1 MEFRSVFLD
10 VGETLVGFRPMSFE
24 KLVVRLRKA
33 GYPVTAKQV
42 FRAVTKVMGKSN
54 FPNQVGLN
62 PVDVGEL
69 LYELGIY
76 PSSQILGQLGGDY
89 TPSQDYFLYEDAK
102 EFLEYLNSKGVDVVL
117 ITNATR
123 RMHDVIDSL
132 GIKKYVKAVIA
143 SCDVGVVKPHPRI
156 FRYALNYVAQPAIHI
171 GDIYELDYIGA
182 KRAGLESLLLDRFG
196 FYEDV
201 KVNKVRNL
209 YEAMTYLDKQKLL
222 V

>member
-24 KLVVRLRKA
+24 KLIVRLRKA
-33 GYPVTAKQV
+33 GYNVSAKGV
-42 FRAVTKVMGKSN
+42 FRALSKVMGKTN
-54 FPNQVGLN
+54 FPNQLGLN

-69 LYELGIY
+69 LYELNIF
-76 PSSQILGQLGGDY
+76 PSREILEQLGGDY

-102 EFLEYLNSKGVDVVL
+102 EFLEYLNSKEVDVVL

-132 GIKKYVKAVIA
+132 GIRKYVKAVIA

-156 FRYALNYVAQPAIHI
+156 FPICARVC
-171 GDIYELDYIGA
+171 
-182 KRAGLESLLLDRFG
+182 
-196 FYEDV
+196 
-201 KVNKVRNL
+201 
-209 YEAMTYLDKQKLL
+209 
-222 V
+222 